1 MKDEK
6 KKYPSKKTSQPVR
19 PLDLFRF
26 ADRWDIFLMVV
37 GTLSAVGHGVTYPIL
52 FMVFGDM
59 TSSFVD
65 FGKVDQCQGNFSCIG
80 NILANVTFDIEDKMT
95 EYAYSFMGG
104 GAAVMVLGTVQVA
117 CWAAAGARQAQRVR
131 RLLFRSILRQD
142 AAWFDSSQAGELGNC
157 LTDNVMKMQDG
168 MSDQVSVMLQL
179 VARFAAGLGV
189 GFSQGWKLSLV
200 IMAVSPLIAGTA
212 GAVYLASTALSR
224 KELAAYGQ
232 AGAIASEVLSNIR
245 TVVAFGGEA
254 REVERYSRSLAPA
267 SKMGLRKSLINGFGI
282 GMTMLVVYGTYGLAF
297 WYGTTLVL
305 DPNSDDY
312 TVGTLITVF
321 FSVLIGASSLGE
333 AASQMEYISTA
344 RAAAT
349 PVLAIIKR
357 TPAIDSAADSGRRPS
372 STQGHIR
379 FRALKFSYPTRPDVQ
394 VLNGLDLEV
403 RPGQTVALVGP
414 SGCGKSTCVQ
424 LLQRLYDPQDG
435 QVLLDGEDVRELNVH
450 WLRERVAVVSQEPV
464 LFGCSIA
471 ENIAYG
477 REGVSRGD
485 VERAARE
492 AYAYDFIAALPE
504 GFETPV
510 GERGTQL
517 SGGQKQRIAIA
528 RALVRDPRVLVL
540 DEATSALDTA
550 SEGIVQAALDRAR
563 RGRTTLVIAHR
574 LSTVQSADTIAVLEG
589 GAVAEMG
596 SHEELLQRR
605 GIYFN
610 LTQAQSSGKD
620 AVGVA
625 EPPREDRDAGVEE
638 GPGDRL
644 ALAYIPVPVARTD
657 KGASPDDGEGIEELT
672 VAARD
677 GNGEEEQKEDEDEKK
692 AARGISF
699 LQMLRLNAPEWP
711 YILLGIMVAA
721 VNGAIQP
728 VFAIIFAEL
737 IGTFTL
743 PTEEEQR
750 ETSVFWCLMFIAIG
764 GSALVV
770 NTIQGYTFGKSGEV
784 LTQRLRERSFKAMVR
799 QEISWFDN
807 HKNNTGAL
815 TAQLSTDAAQVQ
827 GATGRRAGMLV
838 QNVSGLT
845 TGLLIALLVGW
856 KLALLMLAFMPFMV
870 GAGLVQSVLQGSEA
884 TTIKRAYEQAS
895 KISTEAVQNIRT
907 VASLCLEEKFSG
919 MFEQCLLEPY
929 RVMKRRGYLFSVT
942 FGFTQGILCFAYAA
956 VFRLGGF
963 LVAQGELTFQDVYKV
978 FGAIIFGAMAVG
990 QAMAMAPNYGRAK
1003 VSAARI
1009 LALLRREMAIDSYS
1023 EGGIQPDAF
1032 DGELQ
1037 LSGVH
1042 FRYPTRPHAEVLRG
1056 VSLRV
1061 SPGQTLALV
1070 GPSGSGKSTIMQ
1082 LLLRFYDSSAGQ
1094 LLLNGVEVRQ
1104 LNLGWLRRQ
1113 LGVVSQEPVLFG
1125 CSIAENI
1132 AYGDVSRAV
1141 SRDEVVAAARA
1152 ANLHDFVESLPQAYD
1167 TVVGERGAQLS
1178 GGQKQRVAIAR
1189 ALLRDPRVLLLD
1201 EATSALDAESEKV
1214 VQDALEKAQQGRTC
1228 IVIAHRLSTV
1238 RAADVIAVLQDGDI
1252 CELGSHEELLSAR
1265 GLYYRLVEAQIL

>member
-1 MKDEK
+1 
-6 KKYPSKKTSQPVR
+6 
-19 PLDLFRF
+19 
-26 ADRWDIFLMVV
+26 
-37 GTLSAVGHGVTYPIL
+37 
-52 FMVFGDM
+52 
-59 TSSFVD
+59 
-65 FGKVDQCQGNFSCIG
+65 
-80 NILANVTFDIEDKMT
+80 
-95 EYAYSFMGG
+95 
-104 GAAVMVLGTVQVA
+104 
-117 CWAAAGARQAQRVR
+117 
-131 RLLFRSILRQD
+131 
-142 AAWFDSSQAGELGNC
+142 
-157 LTDNVMKMQDG
+157 
-168 MSDQVSVMLQL
+168 
-179 VARFAAGLGV
+179 
-189 GFSQGWKLSLV
+189 
-200 IMAVSPLIAGTA
+200 
-212 GAVYLASTALSR
+212 
-224 KELAAYGQ
+224 
-232 AGAIASEVLSNIR
+232 
-245 TVVAFGGEA
+245 
-254 REVERYSRSLAPA
+254 
-267 SKMGLRKSLINGFGI
+267 
-282 GMTMLVVYGTYGLAF
+282 MLV
-297 WYGTTLVL
+297 
-305 DPNSDDY
+305 
-312 TVGTLITVF
+312 
-321 FSVLIGASSLGE
+321 
-333 AASQMEYISTA
+333 
-344 RAAAT
+344 
-349 PVLAIIKR
+349 
-357 TPAIDSAADSGRRPS
+357 
-372 STQGHIR
+372 
-379 FRALKFSYPTRPDVQ
+379 RAL
-394 VLNGLDLEV
+394 
-403 RPGQTVALVGP
+403 
-414 SGCGKSTCVQ
+414 
-424 LLQRLYDPQDG
+424 
-435 QVLLDGEDVRELNVH
+435 
-450 WLRERVAVVSQEPV
+450 
-464 LFGCSIA
+464 
-471 ENIAYG
+471 
-477 REGVSRGD
+477 
-485 VERAARE
+485 
-492 AYAYDFIAALPE
+492 
-504 GFETPV
+504 
-510 GERGTQL
+510 
-517 SGGQKQRIAIA
+517 
-528 RALVRDPRVLVL
+528 
-540 DEATSALDTA
+540 
-550 SEGIVQAALDRAR
+550 
-563 RGRTTLVIAHR
+563 
-574 LSTVQSADTIAVLEG
+574 
-589 GAVAEMG
+589 
-596 SHEELLQRR
+596 
-605 GIYFN
+605 
-610 LTQAQSSGKD
+610 
-620 AVGVA
+620 
-625 EPPREDRDAGVEE
+625 
-638 GPGDRL
+638 
-644 ALAYIPVPVARTD
+644 
-657 KGASPDDGEGIEELT
+657 
-672 VAARD
+672 
-677 GNGEEEQKEDEDEKK
+677 
-692 AARGISF
+692 
-699 LQMLRLNAPEWP
+699 
-711 YILLGIMVAA
+711 
-721 VNGAIQP
+721 
-728 VFAIIFAEL
+728 
-737 IGTFTL
+737 
-743 PTEEEQR
+743 
-750 ETSVFWCLMFIAIG
+750 
-764 GSALVV
+764 
-770 NTIQGYTFGKSGEV
+770 
-784 LTQRLRERSFKAMVR
+784 
-799 QEISWFDN
+799 QEIRWFYN

-838 QNVSGLT
+838 QNVSGLA

-929 RVMKRRGYLFSVT
+929 RVIKRRGYLFSVT

-978 FGAIIFGAMAVG
+978 FGAIIFGALAVG

-1061 SPGQTLALV
+1061 APGQTLALV

-1265 GLYYRLVEAQIL
+1265 GLYYRLVEAQ